1 MANSSEAQ
9 SLTDEPCISI
19 IITTLNEE
27 KFISGCLA
35 SCLEQKN
42 IGFKIILVDG
52 GSTDLTLKIASSILR
67 PCDDIISLPGSS
79 IYEAWNQGIVTER
92 TPWLCFLGADD
103 AWSSKYSLS
112 ALYSF
117 ALAGSCSFV
126 CCKSYLY
133 DRSTPPFTNLL
144 TIRGSYYSRQAHLK
158 GKLSISHPGA
168 LYSRSLFEE
177 FGLYDTSYSIIGDS
191 EHLLR
196 CDNSNFGFIP
206 LPLVKVTASGL
217 SMKSKYR
224 HYIELARQMKSYLTP
239 SSLIP
244 LFYVCLK
251 IVFFKFAKR

>member
-1 MANSSEAQ
+1 MHS
-9 SLTDEPCISI
+9 TDSIAISI

-27 KFISGCLA
+27 EYIANCLK
-35 SCLEQKN
+35 SCLSQKN
-42 IGFKIILVDG
+42 VKFKVILIDG
-52 GSTDLTLKIASSILR
+52 GSTDLTCHIASNLLR
-67 PCDDIISLPGSS
+67 PCDKIISLTGSS
-79 IYEAWNQGIVTER
+79 IYEAWNHGITTER

-103 AWSSKYSLS
+103 AWSSEYSLS

-177 FGLYDTSYSIIGDS
+177 FGLYDTSYLIIGDS

-196 CDNSNFGFIP
+196 CDNSDFGFIP
-206 LPLVKVTASGL
+206 LPLIKVTASGL
-217 SMKSKYR
+217 SMRSKYR
-224 HYIELARQMKSYLTP
+224 HYIELSRQIKSYLTL

-251 IVFFKFAKR
+251 VVFFKFAKR